1 MRNRKSNN
9 RGIDLGNSR
18 DKPNFKSE
26 QELHDWL
33 ISFYEEQ
40 IQKFL
45 DDIGGYTEYD
55 VKITPQLIKI
65 TTDRYW
71 QLMEINNVTD
81 W

>member
-1 MRNRKSNN
+1 M
-9 RGIDLGNSR
+9 GYSR

-40 IQKFL
+40 LQAFL
-45 DDIGGYTEYD
+45 DNIGGTTEYD
-55 VKITPQLIKI
+55 VKITPRLIKI
-65 TTDRYW
+65 TMHRYS
-71 QLMEINNVTD
+71 QLLEIYSATD